1 MTTPLPTPLRSE
13 TPVASYTV
21 CVADTEEQV
30 RAAQRLRH
38 RVFATEQG
46 ALLDTSVPG
55 HDVDPFD
62 EHADHLL
69 VVETATDEVVGTYRL
84 FPPGRGPSYAA
95 TEFDLSGMPEEVR
108 ASMVET
114 GRVCVDPAHRTG
126 AVITLLW
133 SGIARYVL
141 LSGHRYLGGCAS
153 VSLDDGGRAAAHV
166 RTLAAARH
174 AAPEG
179 IAVRPHTPWRPAARH
194 GAADEL
200 AATPALLRAYLRMGA
215 WICGE
220 PHHDPDFGTA
230 DFFVLLDLD
239 GMHERYRRFFLAER

>member
-1 MTTPLPTPLRSE
+1 MTTPLRSHTPLG
-13 TPVASYTV
+13 SYTV
-21 CVADTEEQV
+21 CVADTREQI

-46 ALLDTSVPG
+46 AVLDTRVPG
-55 HDVDPFD
+55 HDVDAFD

-69 VVETATDEVVGTYRL
+69 VVENTTNEVVGTYRL

-95 TEFDLSGMPEEVR
+95 TEFDMSGLPDEVR

-114 GRVCVDPAHRTG
+114 GRVCVDPEHRTG
-126 AVITLLW
+126 AVITMLW

-153 VSLDDGGRAAAHV
+153 VSLDDGGHTAGHV
-166 RTLAAARH
+166 RTLATSRH
-174 AAPEG
+174 AAPDG
-179 IAVRPHTPWRPAARH
+179 ITVRPHTPWRPTAARPP
-194 GAADEL
+194 AAPPV
-200 AATPALLRAYLRMGA
+200 TPLLRAYLRMGA

-239 GMHERYRRFFLAER
+239 GMHERYRRFFLAEP